1 MRLIEADMSVIK
13 ELMKKAKENH
23 GDEHH
28 EVWFSLVPILFGKN
42 KIK

>member
-1 MRLIEADMSVIK
+1 MRLIEVNMSIIK

-28 EVWFSLVPILFGKN
+28 EVWFSLVPIVVGKYN
-42 KIK
+42 IE